1 MLLTADL
8 GNTNITLGVFDG
20 RDAVFFARLSASR
33 SRTSDEYAVL
43 LAAVFRMHGVD
54 PRDIRGAVLS
64 SEVKP
69 LTPVFSAAV
78 EAICHTRP
86 LIVGPGVRTGL
97 NIRVDIPSEVGSDLA
112 ACCVAALEMQAPPL
126 AVVDLGT
133 ATTLT
138 LIDGQGQLTGIM
150 ICPGVQSGLE
160 ALSFAA
166 AALPDISLDQ
176 PKALLGKNTVDSMTS
191 GVIYGAAAMIDGL
204 VDRLRDEVGTASL
217 PVIAT
222 GGLAGAILPYCR
234 TQCRHEPELVL
245 LGLRHIWEIN
255 RMKRR

>member
-8 GNTNITLGVFDG
+8 GNTNITLGVF
-20 RDAVFFARLSASR
+20 REREAVFFARLSASR
-33 SRTSDEYAVL
+33 SRTADEYAVL
-43 LAAVFRMHGVD
+43 LAAVFRMHGVE
-54 PRDIRGAVLS
+54 PRDVRGAVLS

-78 EAICHTRP
+78 ETICHTRP

-97 NIRVDIPSEVGSDLA
+97 NIRVDIPSEVGSDIA
-112 ACCVAALEMQAPPL
+112 ACCVAALEMQTPPL

-166 AALPDISLDQ
+166 AALPDISLDK

-204 VDRLRDEVGTASL
+204 VDRLRDEVGAAAL